1 MQSTDRP
8 PVPPRSQPGGRPRPA
23 GGYGMEEDVQKSR
36 DAGFARHLTKPVT
49 LDVLE
54 DVIDQVRRSISFP
67 KAAFKSP

>member
-1 MQSTDRP
+1 
-8 PVPPRSQPGGRPRPA
+8 
-23 GGYGMEEDVQKSR
+23 MEEDVQKSR